1 MKKEDSLQ
9 DLKSLL
15 RSIVTTIDGAPPQD
29 QFRIRDMWEG
39 VVGSHIA
46 KKAHPEGVKNGIL
59 QVSVESS
66 VWMQELTFMK
76 QQILERLNQVCESS
90 GVKDIRFKLGKTTQG
105 MYNSGEDLLP
115 GLTEE
120 EQAIIEKQTGAI
132 EDQEIR
138 ASLQSLFSTDLRNK
152 KKRSPGF

>member
-15 RSIVTTIDGAPPQD
+15 HSIVSGMEGVPLQE
-29 QFRIRDMWEG
+29 QLRIQDMWEA
-39 VVGSHIA
+39 VVGPHIA
-46 KKAHPEGVKNGIL
+46 KKASPEGVKNGIL
-59 QVSVESS
+59 FVSVESS

-76 QQILERLNQVCESS
+76 QQILERLTQSCESS
-90 GVKDIRFKLGKTTQG
+90 GVKDIRFKLGKISQG
-105 MYNSGEDLLP
+105 MVNSDEALLP
-115 GLTEE
+115 ELSEE

-138 ASLQSLFSTDLRNK
+138 ASLQSLFSTDLKNK
-152 KKRSPGF
+152 KKSKPEL